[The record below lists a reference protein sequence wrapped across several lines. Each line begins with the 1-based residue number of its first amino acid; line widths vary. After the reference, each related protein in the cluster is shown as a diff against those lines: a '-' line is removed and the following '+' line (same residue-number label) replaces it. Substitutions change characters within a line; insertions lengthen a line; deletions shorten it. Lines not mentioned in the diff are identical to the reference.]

1 MKLIIIIPAL
11 NEEDSIAKVVN
22 SIPKRIDGIDEI
34 KILVIDDGSKDKT
47 AHMAQEAGALV
58 ISHSYNRGVGGA
70 FKTGLES
77 SLLMGADIMVNIDAD
92 GQFSPLDIPSLIKPI
107 QKKQAEFVYGNR
119 FFGDD
124 GKTKRPENMSI
135 IKYWGNQRMSK
146 LISFLTRRKFY
157 DVSCGFRAYSKEA
170 LLRLNLTGN
179 FTYTQESF
187 LDLAFKGVEINF
199 IPITVKYFKNRQSRV
214 ANNLFR
220 YFLQTI
226 KIIIRVYRDYRPL
239 QFFGILGAIPFI
251 IGFASSVFMI
261 IHYINTLSFSPFKFV
276 GFAAIYL
283 NSLGIILWIIGLLAD
298 MFVRVRLNQE
308 QILYYEKKRAFVD
321 KD

>member
-22 SIPKRIDGIDEI
+22 SIPKRIEGIDKI

-47 AHMAQEAGALV
+47 AQMAHEAGAFV
-58 ISHSYNRGVGGA
+58 ISHSVNRGVGGA
-70 FKTGLES
+70 FKTGLEA

-92 GQFSPLDIPSLIKPI
+92 GQFSPLDIPRLITPI
-107 QKKQAEFVYGNR
+107 QNKQADFVYGNR
-119 FFGDD
+119 FSGDD
-124 GKTKRPENMSI
+124 GVMKRPENMSI

-146 LISFLTRRKFY
+146 LISFLTKSNFF

-170 LLRLNLTGN
+170 LLRLNLTGK

-187 LDLAFKGVEINF
+187 LDLAFKGLEIKS

-214 ANNLFR
+214 ANNLIH
-220 YFLQTI
+220 YFLQTV
-226 KIIIRVYRDYRPL
+226 KIIIRVYRDYQPL
-239 QFFGILGAIPFI
+239 QFFGILGAIPFL

-261 IHYINTLSFSPFKFV
+261 IHYINTLSFSPYKFV
-276 GFAAIYL
+276 GFVAIYL
-283 NSLGIILWIIGLLAD
+283 ISLGIILWIIGLLAD

-308 QILYYEKKRAFVD
+308 QILYYEKNRKFVD
-321 KD
+321 KE